1 MVYLAESKRG
11 SKSYF
16 YLVQDVR
23 FSKNN
28 RKQFRK
34 YIGSQKPAKTK
45 LEILVIGF
53 KKEIEE
59 EKQRLFGFHYLLPDE
74 IAKIDK
80 INSDFESRFE
90 KLNLTEKQ
98 QFEQNF
104 VNVFV
109 YNSNSIEGSTL
120 TPLEVKLL
128 LEENI
133 SPNKPLDDVL
143 EAKSAEKALDFIKR
157 TKEIVSE
164 SFLKKLHEI
173 YFKDTKPFIAGL
185 FKTKDNLVQGAVFKT
200 TPAGFVFTDMKLFFK
215 EYEKLSKNL
224 HVLELAAW
232 VHWRFEKIHPFQ
244 DGNGRIGRLI
254 MNYILWSNGYQMID
268 IKTKEKQKYFK
279 ALQKSDKENSA
290 EPLARLLVK
299 RFEKQYKNALLHR
312 I

>member
-11 SKSYF
+11 AKIYF

-34 YIGSQKPAKTK
+34 YIGTQKPSKTK
-45 LEILVIGF
+45 LEILVSGF
-53 KKEIEE
+53 KKEIEA

-80 INSDFESRFE
+80 ISSKFKARFE
-90 KLNLTEKQ
+90 KLNPTEKE

-120 TPLEVKLL
+120 TPKEVQLL

-133 SPNKPLDDVL
+133 SPNKPLEDVL
-143 EAKSAEKALDFIKR
+143 EAKSAQKALQYIKK
-157 TKEIVSE
+157 TKEMLTE
-164 SFLKKLHEI
+164 DFLKKLHEI
-173 YFKDTKPFIAGL
+173 YFKDTKPFIAGR
-185 FKTKDNLVQGAVFKT
+185 FKTKDNIVQGAGFKT
-200 TPAGFVFTDMKLFFK
+200 TPARFVFTDMKLYFK
-215 EYEKLSKNL
+215 DFEKLSKNF
-224 HVLELAAW
+224 HALELAAW
-232 VHWRFEKIHPFQ
+232 AHWKIEKIHPFQ

-254 MNYILWSNGYQMID
+254 MNYVLWGNGYQMID
-268 IKTKEKQKYFK
+268 IKTKEKQ
-279 ALQKSDKENSA
+279 
-290 EPLARLLVK
+290 
-299 RFEKQYKNALLHR
+299 
-312 I
+312 